1 MTPLVLHV
9 HPAETFPAP
18 LSARV
23 VFFRAGEHW
32 QLCYQIVT
40 TAALVLPPPAA
51 APEFRDNLWQHTCCE
66 AFFARADG
74 SYREYNLSP
83 SGHWAA
89 YDFRATRTG
98 QTPRTDIP
106 APAIVCAPRADGFR
120 LTTRLPVD
128 AQATRFALSLVL
140 ETQEGQCF
148 HLALAHPAEKPDFH
162 HPEAFRAL
170 PDEEAHT

>member
-51 APEFRDNLWQHTCCE
+51 TPEFRDNLWQHTCCE

-89 YDFRATRTG
+89 YDFRARRTG
-98 QTPRTDIP
+98 QTPRTDLP

-140 ETQEGQCF
+140 ETADGQCF

>member
-23 VFFRAGEHW
+23 VFFRADEHW

-40 TAALVLPPPAA
+40 AAALVLPPPAA

-74 SYREYNLSP
+74 SYREYNLQGSATGGP
-83 SGHWAA
+83 PVL
-89 YDFRATRTG
+89 RASHRP
-98 QTPRTDIP
+98 PRP
-106 APAIVCAPRADGFR
+106 PWKV
-120 LTTRLPVD
+120 
-128 AQATRFALSLVL
+128 Q
-140 ETQEGQCF
+140 
-148 HLALAHPAEKPDFH
+148 LAL
-162 HPEAFRAL
+162 RASL
-170 PDEEAHT
+170 SGWC

>member
-40 TAALVLPPPAA
+40 AAALVLPPPAA

-89 YDFRATRTG
+89 YDFRARRTG
-98 QTPRTDIP
+98 QTPRTDLP

-128 AQATRFALSLVL
+128 TQASRFALSLVL

>member
-32 QLCYQIVT
+32 QLCYQIAT
-40 TAALVLPPPAA
+40 AAALVLPPPAA

-89 YDFRATRTG
+89 YDFRARRTG
-98 QTPRTDIP
+98 QTPRTDLP

-128 AQATRFALSLVL
+128 AQASRFALSLVL
-140 ETQEGQCF
+140 ETQESQCF

-170 PDEEAHT
+170 PDA

>member
-40 TAALVLPPPAA
+40 AAALVLPPPAA
-51 APEFRDNLWQHTCCE
+51 VPEFRDNLWQHTCCE

-89 YDFRATRTG
+89 YDFRARRTG
-98 QTPRTDIP
+98 QTPRTDLP

-140 ETQEGQCF
+140 ETADGQCF
-148 HLALAHPAEKPDFH
+148 HLALAHPANKPDFH

-170 PDEEAHT
+170 PEEPVRT

>member
-1 MTPLVLHV
+1 MKPLVLHV

-40 TAALVLPPPAA
+40 AAALVLPPPAA

-89 YDFRATRTG
+89 YDFRARRTG
-98 QTPRTDIP
+98 QTPRTDLP
-106 APAIVCAPRADGFR
+106 APAIVCVPRADGFR